1 MIYIYDLT
9 EFDKTRQN
17 LLVFSDSSYF
27 TFNHHNLPL
36 QMKQLILLL
45 SLSLVASIGIAQESQ
60 NETTEVELQVKL
72 LPYSNPLTD
81 VSEEPEVGIE
91 NRVQTELDVELLRR
105 ISNVYKR
112 HVLAIDA
119 QVQGDL
125 VQAEN
130 YINESFAAI
139 QSLLD
144 DYPEIQ
150 NNRRFTELY
159 RSVIAEHS
167 EFYGITETR
176 SETEGDIFEIR
187 SELFSE
193 SDDWIAEG
201 YALPENLTI
210 NQTQVPLIQNQ
221 HVNRHLMYYTVRR
234 PDVME
239 RWLERSEYYFPMMK
253 EIFEEEGVP
262 SELIHLSMVES
273 GLVPTARSW
282 ASAVGLWQFIR
293 ATGAFYGLEVNWWV
307 DERRDPMKSTRAAA
321 QHLRD
326 LYEIWGDWHLSLA
339 NYNLSPRGLR
349 RAINAA
355 GGVQDYW
362 VAYPYLPRE
371 TRGYVPGY
379 IAATMIAMN
388 PEEFGFDR
396 NYGMDEYSFDTVEV
410 VGLMPL
416 EDLAIA
422 AGITLDE
429 LKGLNPE
436 LLRWATP
443 PGDGYLLK
451 IPNGT
456 SNEFLAAYQEIPKE
470 NRAQQIA
477 MHTVNRGESL
487 GFIAQ
492 RYGTTVRA
500 LYESNEGLSN
510 MIHPGQTIVVPVAA
524 GSTGSVAAER
534 ASNQTTRSTPAATQQ
549 RAQVQAP
556 ANTTAVT
563 YTVKSGD
570 TMGHIAEWYDVR
582 AWQIRQWNSTNNTI
596 RVGQRFSVHVP
607 QERQEYYNQV
617 DNLTFAQK
625 QEIERRQRSGE
636 SIYSLRFDGSSPSS
650 GDVITYT
657 VRRNDT
663 LGGIANR
670 HGVSVAEIQ
679 NENNLNGTRIFAGQS
694 LKIRRR

>member
-1 MIYIYDLT
+1 MKYL
-9 EFDKTRQN
+9 
-17 LLVFSDSSYF
+17 
-27 TFNHHNLPL
+27 LPL
-36 QMKQLILLL
+36 LII
-45 SLSLVASIGIAQESQ
+45 SLITFPGKAQD
-60 NETTEVELQVKL
+60 TTEVELQVKL
-72 LPYSNPLTD
+72 LPYSNPMT
-81 VSEEPEVGIE
+81 EVRE
-91 NRVQTELDVELLRR
+91 NPQFSVAGNEQSELDVELLRR

-125 VQAEN
+125 VQAES
-130 YINESFAAI
+130 YINDSFAAI

-159 RSVIAEHS
+159 RSVMAEHS
-167 EFYGITETR
+167 EFYGITEVRT
-176 SETEGDIFEIR
+176 ETEGDIFEIR

-193 SDDWIAEG
+193 NDDWIAEG
-201 YALPENLTI
+201 YVLPENLTF

-239 RWLERSEYYFPMMK
+239 RWLERSEYYFPMMR
-253 EIFEEEGVP
+253 EIFREEGTP
-262 SELIHLSMVES
+262 EELIHLSMIES

-307 DERRDPMKSTRAAA
+307 DERRDPIKSTRAAA
-321 QHLRD
+321 RHLRD

-388 PEEFGFDR
+388 PEQFGFER
-396 NYGMDEYSFDTVEV
+396 SYGTTEVYSFDTVEV
-410 VGLMPL
+410 AGLMPL
-416 EDLAIA
+416 EDLAVA
-422 AGITLDE
+422 AGITLNE
-429 LKGLNPE
+429 LRALNPE

-443 PGDGYLLK
+443 PGDGYPLK
-451 IPNGT
+451 IPKGT
-456 SNEFLAAYQEIPKE
+456 VNEFLAAYQDIPKE

-477 MHTVNRGESL
+477 MHTVSRGESL

-500 LYESNEGLSN
+500 LYETNEGLSN
-510 MIHPGQTIVVPVAA
+510 IIHPGQTIVVPVAA
-524 GSTGSVAAER
+524 GSSGTIASDR
-534 ASNQTTRSTPAATQQ
+534 PSNQPTRTTPAAQQQ
-549 RAQVQAP
+549 RTQSQAQAP
-556 ANTTAVT
+556 ANTRPVT

-570 TMGHIAEWYDVR
+570 TIGHVAEWYDVR
-582 AWQIRQWNSTNNTI
+582 AWQIRQWNGTNNTI
-596 RVGQRFSVHVP
+596 RVGQRLTIHVP
-607 QERQEYYNQV
+607 QNRYDYYTQV
-617 DNLTFAQK
+617 DGLTFAQK
-625 QEIERRQRSGE
+625 QELERRQRAGE
-636 SIYSLRFDGSSPSS
+636 DIFSLRFDGSSPSS

-670 HGVSVAEIQ
+670 HGVSVADIQ
-679 NENNLNGTRIFAGQS
+679 NENNLNGTRIYAGQT

>member
-1 MIYIYDLT
+1 
-9 EFDKTRQN
+9 
-17 LLVFSDSSYF
+17 
-27 TFNHHNLPL
+27 
-36 QMKQLILLL
+36 MKQFSLLL
-45 SLSLVASIGIAQESQ
+45 IISLVTSLGMAQESQ
-60 NETTEVELQVKL
+60 KGTTEIELQVKL
-72 LPYSNPLTD
+72 LPYSNPLTE
-81 VSEEPEVGIE
+81 VSEEPEVAIVNG
-91 NRVQTELDVELLRR
+91 NTSELDVELLRR

-125 VQAEN
+125 VQAES

-150 NNRRFTELY
+150 NNRRFAELY
-159 RSVIAEHS
+159 RSVITEHS

-176 SETEGDIFEIR
+176 GETEGDIFEIR
-187 SELFSE
+187 SDLFSE
-193 SDDWIAEG
+193 EDDWIAEG

-239 RWLERSEYYFPMMK
+239 RWLERSEYYFPMMR
-253 EIFEEEGVP
+253 EIFNEEGVP
-262 SELIHLSMVES
+262 VELIHLSMIES

-307 DERRDPMKSTRAAA
+307 DERRDPIKSTTAAA
-321 QHLRD
+321 RHLRD

-388 PEEFGFDR
+388 PEEFGFER
-396 NYGMDEYSFDTVEV
+396 NFGGVAYSFDTVEV
-410 VGLMPL
+410 DGLMPL
-416 EDLAIA
+416 EALAVA

-429 LKGLNPE
+429 LRALNPE

-443 PGDGYLLK
+443 PGDSYSLK
-451 IPNGT
+451 ITKGSVT
-456 SNEFLAAYQEIPKE
+456 EFLAAYQEIPKE
-470 NRAQQIA
+470 SRVQEIA

-524 GSTGSVAAER
+524 GSTGSIASDRPAA
-534 ASNQTTRSTPAATQQ
+534 QTTARTATATQQ
-549 RAQVQAP
+549 RTQPQAQAP
-556 ANTTAVT
+556 ANTRSVT

-570 TMGHIAEWYDVR
+570 TMGHIAEWFDVR
-582 AWQIRQWNSTNNTI
+582 AWQIRQWNGTSNTI
-596 RVGQRFSVHVP
+596 RVGQRLTIHVP
-607 QERQEYYNQV
+607 QERHEYYTQV
-617 DNLTFAQK
+617 DGLTFAQK

-636 SIYSLRFDGSSPSS
+636 NIFGLRVDGSSPSS
-650 GDVITYT
+650 GDIITYT

-670 HGVSVAEIQ
+670 HGVSVADIQ
-679 NENNLNGTRIFAGQS
+679 NENNLNGTRIYAGQT